1 MVGINPEIIRNALKD
16 ELPGEAAHSTMMSYN
31 RPIASEARRFDIKP
45 KESAVMLLLF
55 MQDDQ
60 LHTTFMLRP
69 QNQGV
74 HSGQLSF
81 PGGKRENDETLLET
95 AFRETEEEIGITKD
109 KIEILGELSELYIPP
124 SNFLVQ
130 PFVGFLPHLPMFV
143 PNPAEVERV
152 ITFPIS
158 KLFAPETM
166 GHKEVVISNYN
177 KKLTVPV
184 FNVEGIALWGATAMM
199 VAEFKLILQKHHSNE
214 R

>member
-1 MVGINPEIIRNALKD
+1 MVGINPEIIRDALKG
-16 ELPGEAAHSTMMSYN
+16 ELPGEAAHGSMMSYN
-31 RPIASEARRFDIKP
+31 RPIASEARLFDIKP

-95 AFRETEEEIGITKD
+95 AFRETEEEIGIEKE

-166 GHKEVVISNYN
+166 GHKEVVISKYN
-177 KKLTVPV
+177 QKLTVPV

-199 VAEFKLILQKHHSNE
+199 VAEFKLILQNHLSNE